1 MSNKKQDPNKGPDL
15 SELLAE
21 KAGDIPA
28 WARITI
34 GVISIFAIF
43 KLTPILE
50 LLAVFAQIVMIP
62 LAFFAAVG
70 LISTAGIEA
79 VANHYKSLVGKV
91 TEVAEAKISQSRKA
105 A

>member
-1 MSNKKQDPNKGPDL
+1 MSISN
-15 SELLAE
+15 LAKE
-21 KAGDIPA
+21 AVGDIPA

-34 GVISIFAIF
+34 GVISVFAIF

-50 LLAVFAQIVMIP
+50 LIAVFAQLVIIP
-62 LAFFAAVG
+62 LAFFAAIG

-79 VANHYKSLVGKV
+79 VANHYKNIVGKV
-91 TEVAEAKISQSRKA
+91 TEVAEEKIANQANKA